1 MYKCIRNTVL
11 VFNILFLLCGLGVL
25 GIGVWIRIDMVQFD
39 ELLGKS
45 MVPIAAYILIAAGGV
60 VLLISLVGCLGALK
74 ENRVL
79 LGLYFTFMLFIFM
92 MEAAAA
98 VLGSLFYD
106 QAKPFMSTY
115 VESAMMTKYGDPHY
129 ELVTKSVDKLQQ
141 QFKCCGFEEP
151 QDWDNATAF
160 TSATVPVSCCRNQNQ
175 PSCNTAY
182 NSTNIYD
189 EGCVDALSN
198 WMTGNLI
205 YLLCVAIAVALF
217 QILGMVFSLCLIKQA
232 GDDNYV

>member
-25 GIGVWIRIDMVQFD
+25 GIGVWIRIDMVEFD

-45 MVPIAAYILIAAGGV
+45 MVPIAAYVLIAAGGV
-60 VLLISLVGCLGALK
+60 VMLISLVGCLGALK
-74 ENRVL
+74 GHRVL
-79 LGLYFTFMLFIFM
+79 LGLYFIFMLFIFM
-92 MEAAAA
+92 MEGAAA
-98 VLGSLFYD
+98 VMGALFYD

-115 VESAMMTKYGDPHY
+115 VETAMMTKYGDPDY
-129 ELVTKSVDKLQQ
+129 ELVTKSVDTLHQK
-141 QFKCCGFEEP
+141 FKCCGFDEP
-151 QDWDNATAF
+151 EDWDNATSF
-160 TSATVPVSCCRNQNQ
+160 TGATVPVSCCRNQNQ

-189 EGCVDALSN
+189 QGCVDALSD

-205 YLLCVAIAVALF
+205 YLLGVAIAVALF